1 MLSTGTEYFV
11 WLTIY
16 YLSSPIGQIV
26 MDGNG
31 VDSIG
36 TCHTAVITGFASHP
50 FKHSLIPRLDKINPA
65 TMINS
70 QRTLPITLREVPRT
84 DIPCNVDV
92 LEYVFHKS
100 SNDRWEM
107 IKSSVVSVGN

>member
-1 MLSTGTEYFV
+1 
-11 WLTIY
+11 
-16 YLSSPIGQIV
+16 

-50 FKHSLIPRLDKINPA
+50 FKHSWIPKLDKINPA
-65 TMINS
+65 TIINS
-70 QRTLPITLREVPRT
+70 QRSLAEILLDVPRN
-84 DIPCNVDV
+84 DMPCNVDV

-100 SNDRWEM
+100 SNDRWDI
-107 IKSSVVSVGN
+107 IKRPLVSVGKR